1 MSHPVVGFA
10 DLPNSKWPS
19 KNPYR
24 QQPDSSDDPRSRS
37 TSQDVEFPSSSS
49 KPAPVRAVF
58 HDLHTAHSSITSGK
72 KRTSSGRRAISHNL
86 FEPPERC
93 DSIPLQKIERKRGT
107 NVESFLQNIPL
118 PPPPAALFGGRYGSD
133 TENSTPVPRSRSQRR
148 SSIVKGEPGSLLSN
162 IKTALATI
170 SSPIT
175 PDTKDEEDK
184 TSHWPKENPNIP
196 KGTFGKKSSGYME
209 LLKEN
214 DERGPY
220 TPEARKQGRGGNDED
235 KSSIRYQGNDFS
247 IYHSKL
253 GEAPS
258 GSLPPSSNDGDSLG
272 DLTRKKS
279 YNPARHSLYTPYQ
292 GEIQSPIRK
301 SSSDTTPQ
309 RHSYDIQRA
318 TSTVGN
324 IYKHY
329 LHSSGRGFESDSEE
343 EVDEESPLR
352 GDIAAKGSNHQ
363 NYFNEFDLDTRLDS
377 GEMLPPALNIKKQRK
392 VVRVRGESNG
402 QPPTRTLPEVPILAV
417 PTIAPSISQGI
428 GQTSSYG
435 DTHKL
440 LELTQTTTKAG
451 SRKALIQ
458 RTNSV
463 NSDGDDSEADIA
475 AQLHVPS
482 FPFATP
488 KVQPTPKVIIS
499 PADDPS
505 VYGDDPHWTDP
516 VILRQPLEREVSKA
530 LRRASGYSVYSMES
544 VSTSFTGQNEHPRPQ
559 RPGLNFSRKL
569 NVEDTPPSDSGS
581 LSTEQREFVAQAQ
594 AFYDR
599 GAIAPNWVTAQHQN
613 VVRIPIS
620 HSVNLPDSP
629 PESPYD
635 RPHESS
641 EKHTTPTEAE
651 DWETVADSAAGPF
664 GRSKPNEPMMMGGL
678 VNRAGSSIADNSDDG
693 TESTEPLHI
702 DEYGSSERIAH
713 HPGNVE
719 YYGDYRQRDLKK
731 SHIPVFLP
739 VFREHKVNGYLADSN
754 RTRPPQNNY
763 NYNPQPLSKAHTN
776 PFKSPPP
783 KMKPSRGQNHVI
795 FPPSLHTSEESADFT
810 SSNQGQQ
817 ISSSIRGHVDERLRF
832 DWTGDVGEP
841 GLALGG
847 FNDDI
852 PPLNKKRSSSW
863 QYVLA
868 LGEKIASPKRE
879 PMATISKNA
888 TKHKEIQIELK
899 TAGDPKPQ
907 DHKRFIKG
915 PPGAFYRDL
924 HMNSKHEPRRVSLI
938 QANRPGKFPTQNNNT
953 KDYPTNA
960 LRPLALLAS
969 TNNAAS
975 TFESRPTVE
984 QPSTP
989 VRGHTHRGTQSDNT
1003 NDFIYRS
1010 PLAPPKRPSWQDLYS
1025 PHQLQEI
1032 RDAAKSDG
1040 FFESQPVLGD
1050 SARDSRGNT
1059 WKHLFENPKLSP
1071 WSQNPAHI
1079 ILEARRKRNIS
1090 ILVLT
1095 LCNLFPPMLLL
1106 YATGRMD
1113 GIIVWW
1119 TDGDFS
1125 SFALKQKRYA
1135 WLLLACWMC
1144 AIAIGLVAFLVIFFT
1159 KLR

>member
-1 MSHPVVGFA
+1 MSHSMVGFA
-10 DLPNSKWPS
+10 DLPISKKLS

-24 QQPDSSDDPRSRS
+24 QQPNPSDYPRSRS
-37 TSQDVEFPSSSS
+37 TSQEAEFPSSSS
-49 KPAPVRAVF
+49 NKPTPVRAVF
-58 HDLHTAHSSITSGK
+58 DDLHTAHSSITSGN
-72 KRTSSGRRAISHNL
+72 KRTFSGRRAISHNL
-86 FEPPERC
+86 FEPPERS

-107 NVESFLQNIPL
+107 NVESFLQNVPL

-133 TENSTPVPRSRSQRR
+133 AENSTPVPRSRSQRLPTT
-148 SSIVKGEPGSLLSN
+148 VKGEPGPSLGN
-162 IKTALATI
+162 IKTALTTV

-175 PDTKDEEDK
+175 QDIKDEENEAPQ
-184 TSHWPKENPNIP
+184 WPPENLNIAE
-196 KGTFGKKSSGYME
+196 GTFGKKASGYMK
-209 LLKEN
+209 LVKEN
-214 DERGPY
+214 DEKDPSA
-220 TPEARKQGRGGNDED
+220 PAARQSGHGGNARD
-235 KSSIRYQGNDFS
+235 KSSIQRQGHDFS
-247 IYHSKL
+247 IHHSPL

-258 GSLPPSSNDGDSLG
+258 GSLPSSSDEGGSLG
-272 DLTRKKS
+272 DLTRTKP
-279 YNPARHSLYTPYQ
+279 YNPTRHSLYIPNP
-292 GEIQSPIRK
+292 GDIQSPIRK
-301 SSSDTTPQ
+301 SSSETTPQ
-309 RHSYDIQRA
+309 RHSYDFRRA

-324 IYKHY
+324 IYNHY
-329 LHSSGRGFESDSEE
+329 LHSSGRGADTDSEE
-343 EVDEESPLR
+343 EMNEESPLR
-352 GDIAAKGSNHQ
+352 GVIATQDSNHQ
-363 NYFNEFDLDTRLDS
+363 NYIREFNLNMELDS
-377 GEMLPPALNIKKQRK
+377 KEMLPTALNIHKQRK
-392 VVRVRGESNG
+392 VVRVAEETNS
-402 QPPTRTLPEVPILAV
+402 QPPTRTLPEIPILDV
-417 PTIAPSISQGI
+417 PTIAPSASQGT
-428 GQTSSYG
+428 GQPAYG

-440 LELTQTTTKAG
+440 LDLTQTTKG
-451 SRKALIQ
+451 VSRTVLQQ
-458 RTNSV
+458 RTNDTH
-463 NSDGDDSEADIA
+463 SDVDDSEADVA
-475 AQLHVPS
+475 TQLHIPS
-482 FPFATP
+482 FPFVTPKNQATP
-488 KVQPTPKVIIS
+488 TVIIS

-544 VSTSFTGQNEHPRPQ
+544 ASTSLTRRNEHPRPQ
-559 RPGLNFSRKL
+559 RSGLNFSRKI

-581 LSTEQREFVAQAQ
+581 LSTEQRDFIAQAQ

-599 GAIAPNWVTAQHQN
+599 GAIAPNWVTAHHQN

-620 HSVNLPDSP
+620 HSVKLPDSP
-629 PESPYD
+629 PESPNN

-641 EKHTTPTEAE
+641 EKLTTPTEAE
-651 DWETVADSAAGPF
+651 DWETVADSAGGPF

-693 TESTEPLHI
+693 TDSTEPLHI
-702 DEYGSSERIAH
+702 DEYGSSDRIAH

-731 SHIPVFLP
+731 THIPVFLP

-754 RTRPPQNNY
+754 RTRPPPNYY
-763 NYNPQPLSKAHTN
+763 NYNPQPLLKTHTN

-783 KMKPSRGQNHVI
+783 KMKPPRGQNLKL

-810 SSNQGQQ
+810 NSNQGRQ
-817 ISSSIRGHVDERLRF
+817 IPSGNKAHVDDRLRF
-832 DWTGDVGEP
+832 DWTGELEP

-847 FNDDI
+847 SSDDI

-868 LGEKIASPKRE
+868 LGEKIVSPKKE
-879 PMATISKNA
+879 LFATTSS
-888 TKHKEIQIELK
+888 TSSKHKEINIELK
-899 TAGDPKPQ
+899 ATGSSKPQ
-907 DHKRFIKG
+907 GQKPFIKG

-924 HMNSKHEPRRVSLI
+924 HLNSKHEPRRVSLM
-938 QANRPGKFPTQNNNT
+938 QANRPAKIPAQNNKT
-953 KDYPTNA
+953 REYPTNT

-969 TNNAAS
+969 TTNTPSN
-975 TFESRPTVE
+975 TENRPIFK

-989 VRGHTHRGTQSDNT
+989 IRLNKDRGAESDNP

-1025 PHQLQEI
+1025 PRQLEEI
-1032 RDAAKSDG
+1032 RNAAISDG
-1040 FFESQPVLGD
+1040 FFESQPVLGE
-1050 SARDSRGNT
+1050 SPRDSKGNT

-1079 ILEARRKRNIS
+1079 IVEARRKRDIS
-1090 ILVLT
+1090 IMVLA
-1095 LCNLFPPMLLL
+1095 LCNLFPPILLL

-1119 TDGDFS
+1119 TNGDFS

-1144 AIAIGLVAFLVIFFT
+1144 VIAIGLVALLIIFFT
-1159 KLR
+1159 KLRQ

>member
-1 MSHPVVGFA
+1 MSHSVVGFA
-10 DLPNSKWPS
+10 DLPIAKNLS

-24 QQPDSSDDPRSRS
+24 QQPVSSDYPRSRS
-37 TSQDVEFPSSSS
+37 TSQDVEFPSSSN
-49 KPAPVRAVF
+49 KPTPVRAVF
-58 HDLHTAHSSITSGK
+58 DDLHTAHSSITSGN
-72 KRTSSGRRAISHNL
+72 KRTLSGRRAISHNL
-86 FEPPERC
+86 FEPPERS
-93 DSIPLQKIERKRGT
+93 DSVPLQKIERKRGT

-133 TENSTPVPRSRSQRR
+133 VENSTPVPRSRSQRLP
-148 SSIVKGEPGSLLSN
+148 STAKVEPGSLLGN
-162 IKTALATI
+162 MKTALTTI

-175 PDTKDEEDK
+175 QDLIDEENDAP
-184 TSHWPKENPNIP
+184 HRPPENLNIA
-196 KGTFGKKSSGYME
+196 KGTFGKKASGYVA
-209 LLKEN
+209 LDKEN
-214 DERGPY
+214 DEKDPS
-220 TPEARKQGRGGNDED
+220 TPEARQSGHGGNVRG
-235 KSSIRYQGNDFS
+235 KPSIQFQGHDFP
-247 IYHSKL
+247 IPHFPL
-253 GEAPS
+253 GEVLS
-258 GSLPPSSNDGDSLG
+258 GSSSSDEGGSLG
-272 DLTRKKS
+272 DLTRTKPH
-279 YNPARHSLYTPYQ
+279 NLTRHSLYTPNQ
-292 GEIQSPIRK
+292 GEVQSPISK
-301 SSSDTTPQ
+301 SFSDTTPQ
-309 RHSYDIQRA
+309 RHSYDFRRA

-329 LHSSGRGFESDSEE
+329 LHSSGGGADTDSEE
-343 EVDEESPLR
+343 EMNEKSPLR
-352 GDIAAKGSNHQ
+352 GEIATQDSDQQH
-363 NYFNEFDLDTRLDS
+363 YIREFDLNMRLDS
-377 GEMLPPALNIKKQRK
+377 KEMLPTALSIHKQRK
-392 VVRVRGESNG
+392 VVRVAEEPNN
-402 QPPTRTLPEVPILAV
+402 QPPTRTLPEIPILDVPI
-417 PTIAPSISQGI
+417 IAPNISLGT
-428 GQTSSYG
+428 GQPSYG

-440 LELTQTTTKAG
+440 TQTTKG
-451 SRKALIQ
+451 VSRKVLQQ
-458 RTNSV
+458 RTNDID
-463 NSDGDDSEADIA
+463 SDGDDSEAGVS

-488 KVQPTPKVIIS
+488 KVQATPKVIIS

-516 VILRQPLEREVSKA
+516 VIMRQPLEREVSKA

-544 VSTSFTGQNEHPRPQ
+544 ASTSLTRRNEHPRPQ
-559 RPGLNFSRKL
+559 RSGLNFSRKI

-581 LSTEQREFVAQAQ
+581 LSTEQRDFIAQAQ

-599 GAIAPNWVTAQHQN
+599 GAIAPNWVTANHQN

-629 PESPYD
+629 PDSPND

-641 EKHTTPTEAE
+641 EKPTTPTEAE

-693 TESTEPLHI
+693 TDSTEPLHI
-702 DEYGSSERIAH
+702 DEYGSSDRIAH
-713 HPGNVE
+713 HPGNIE

-731 SHIPVFLP
+731 THIPVFLP

-754 RTRPPQNNY
+754 RTRPPPNYY
-763 NYNPQPLSKAHTN
+763 NYNPQPLLKTHTN

-783 KMKPSRGQNHVI
+783 KMKPPRGQNI
-795 FPPSLHTSEESADFT
+795 NLIPPSLHTSEESADFT
-810 SSNQGQQ
+810 NSNQGQQ
-817 ISSSIRGHVDERLRF
+817 VTSGNKGHVDDRLRF
-832 DWTGDVGEP
+832 DWTGEVEP
-841 GLALGG
+841 GIALGG
-847 FNDDI
+847 SSDNL

-879 PMATISKNA
+879 LFATTS
-888 TKHKEIQIELK
+888 TTSSKHKEINIELK
-899 TAGDPKPQ
+899 ATGASKPQ
-907 DHKRFIKG
+907 GQKPFIKG

-924 HMNSKHEPRRVSLI
+924 HLNSKHEPRRASLI
-938 QANRPGKFPTQNNNT
+938 QAKRPAKLPAQNNKT
-953 KDYPTNA
+953 KEYPTNT
-960 LRPLALLAS
+960 LRPFALLAS
-969 TNNAAS
+969 TTNTPS
-975 TFESRPTVE
+975 SIEDRPIVK

-989 VRGHTHRGTQSDNT
+989 ARNNKNRGAESDNP

-1025 PHQLQEI
+1025 PRQLQEI
-1032 RDAAKSDG
+1032 RNAAISDG
-1040 FFESQPVLGD
+1040 FFESQPVLGN
-1050 SARDSRGNT
+1050 SPRDSKGNT

-1079 ILEARRKRNIS
+1079 IIEASRKRSIS
-1090 ILVLT
+1090 IMVLA
-1095 LCNLFPPMLLL
+1095 LCNLFPPILLL

-1113 GIIVWW
+1113 GVIVWW
-1119 TDGDFS
+1119 TNGDFS

-1144 AIAIGLVAFLVIFFT
+1144 VIAIGLVAFLIIFFT

>member
-1 MSHPVVGFA
+1 MMSHSMAGFA
-10 DLPNSKWPS
+10 DLPISKNLS
-19 KNPYR
+19 RNPYR
-24 QQPDSSDDPRSRS
+24 QQPNSSDYPRSRS
-37 TSQDVEFPSSSS
+37 TSQEDEFPSSSN
-49 KPAPVRAVF
+49 KPTPVRPVF
-58 HDLHTAHSSITSGK
+58 HDLHTAHSSITSGN
-72 KRTSSGRRAISHNL
+72 KRTLSGRRAVSHNL
-86 FEPPERC
+86 FEPPERS

-133 TENSTPVPRSRSQRR
+133 TENSTPVPRSRSQRLP
-148 SSIVKGEPGSLLSN
+148 STVKGESGSLLSN
-162 IKTALATI
+162 MKTALTTI
-170 SSPIT
+170 SSSIAQ
-175 PDTKDEEDK
+175 DTKDEEDK
-184 TSHWPKENPNIP
+184 ASHWPREDLNLP
-196 KGTFGKKSSGYME
+196 KGTFGKKAAGYME
-209 LLKEN
+209 LVKE
-214 DERGPY
+214 DDIKDPS
-220 TPEARKQGRGGNDED
+220 TPEARQAGNNENARD
-235 KSSIRYQGNDFS
+235 KSSNQFQSHGVS
-247 IYHSKL
+247 IHHSRL

-258 GSLPPSSNDGDSLG
+258 GSLPSISDEGESLG
-272 DLTRKKS
+272 DLTRTK
-279 YNPARHSLYTPYQ
+279 PDHQARHSLHTPHQ
-292 GEIQSPIRK
+292 GEIKSPICK
-301 SSSDTTPQ
+301 SFSDTTPQ
-309 RHSYDIQRA
+309 RHSYDFHRA

-324 IYKHY
+324 IYNHY
-329 LHSSGRGFESDSEE
+329 LHCSGRGFDTDSEE
-343 EVDEESPLR
+343 EMNEESPLR
-352 GDIAAKGSNHQ
+352 GDFATQDSNRQ
-363 NYFNEFDLDTRLDS
+363 EYIREFDLDVRLDS
-377 GEMLPPALNIKKQRK
+377 RGMLPIALKIQKQRK
-392 VVRVRGESNG
+392 VVRVTEEPYG
-402 QPPTRTLPEVPILAV
+402 QPPTRTLPEIPTLDVPAS
-417 PTIAPSISQGI
+417 APDKSQET
-428 GQTSSYG
+428 GQLSHG

-440 LELTQTTTKAG
+440 HDLTKKTKG
-451 SRKALIQ
+451 VSQKSLQQ
-458 RTNSV
+458 RT
-463 NSDGDDSEADIA
+463 SDMHSDLDESEADVT

-488 KVQPTPKVIIS
+488 KIQATPKVIIS

-530 LRRASGYSVYSMES
+530 LRRASGYSVYSIES
-544 VSTSFTGQNEHPRPQ
+544 ASTSLTRRNEHPRPQ
-559 RPGLNFSRKL
+559 KSGLNFSRKI

-581 LSTEQREFVAQAQ
+581 LSTEQRDFIAQAQ

-599 GAIAPNWVTAQHQN
+599 GAIAPNWVTAHHQN

-629 PESPYD
+629 PESPND

-651 DWETVADSAAGPF
+651 DWETVADSAGGPF
-664 GRSKPNEPMMMGGL
+664 GRSKPNEAMMIGGL

-693 TESTEPLHI
+693 TDSTEPLHI
-702 DEYGSSERIAH
+702 DEYGSSDRIAH

-731 SHIPVFLP
+731 THIPVFLP

-754 RTRPPQNNY
+754 RTRPPQNY
-763 NYNPQPLSKAHTN
+763 HNYNPQPLLKTHTN

-783 KMKPSRGQNHVI
+783 KMKPPRGQNI
-795 FPPSLHTSEESADFT
+795 GLFPPSLHTSEESADFT
-810 SSNQGQQ
+810 NSNQGRQ
-817 ISSSIRGHVDERLRF
+817 IPPGNQGHVDDRLRF
-832 DWTGDVGEP
+832 DWTGELEP
-841 GLALGG
+841 GIALGG
-847 FNDDI
+847 SSDGV

-868 LGEKIASPKRE
+868 LGEKIASPKKE
-879 PMATISKNA
+879 LFATTS
-888 TKHKEIQIELK
+888 TTSSKHKEINIELK
-899 TAGDPKPQ
+899 ASGSSKPQ
-907 DHKRFIKG
+907 GQKPFIKG

-924 HMNSKHEPRRVSLI
+924 HLNSKHEPRRVSLI
-938 QANRPGKFPTQNNNT
+938 QANRPAKIPAQNNKT
-953 KDYPTNA
+953 KEYPTNT

-969 TNNAAS
+969 TTHTPSSA
-975 TFESRPTVE
+975 ESRPIVE

-989 VRGHTHRGTQSDNT
+989 IRSNKKRGAESDNP

-1025 PHQLQEI
+1025 PRQLQEI
-1032 RDAAKSDG
+1032 RNAAISDG
-1040 FFESQPVLGD
+1040 FFESQPVLGN
-1050 SARDSRGNT
+1050 SPRDSKGNT

-1079 ILEARRKRNIS
+1079 IVEAHRKRSIS
-1090 ILVLT
+1090 IMVLA
-1095 LCNLFPPMLLL
+1095 LCNLFPPILLL

-1119 TDGDFS
+1119 TNGDFS

-1144 AIAIGLVAFLVIFFT
+1144 VTAIGLVAFLIIFFT

>member
-1 MSHPVVGFA
+1 MVGFA
-10 DLPNSKWPS
+10 DLPNSKKPS
-19 KNPYR
+19 RNPYR
-24 QQPDSSDDPRSRS
+24 QPTESSDDPKSRS
-37 TSQDVEFPSSSS
+37 TSQDADLTSSSS
-49 KPAPVRAVF
+49 KPTPVRAVF
-58 HDLHTAHSSITSGK
+58 HDLHTAHSSITSGN
-72 KRTSSGRRAISHNL
+72 KRTLSGRRAISHNL
-86 FEPPERC
+86 FEPPDRS
-93 DSIPLQKIERKRGT
+93 DSIPLQKIKRKRGAA
-107 NVESFLQNIPL
+107 VESFLQNIPL
-118 PPPPAALFGGRYGSD
+118 PPPPAALFQGRYGSD
-133 TENSTPVPRSRSQRR
+133 AENSTPVPRSRSQRF
-148 SSIVKGEPGSLLSN
+148 SSTGKAEPGSLHTD
-162 IKTALATI
+162 IKAAFASI

-175 PDTKDEEDK
+175 PDTNDE
-184 TSHWPKENPNIP
+184 KEKPLNWQRENSSLP
-196 KGTFGKKSSGYME
+196 KGTFGRKAPGCKG

-214 DERGPY
+214 DAIVPV
-220 TPEARKQGRGGNDED
+220 TPETGRPSRGDNDGD
-235 KSSIRYQGNDFS
+235 KSSNRKRGN
-247 IYHSKL
+247 
-253 GEAPS
+253 
-258 GSLPPSSNDGDSLG
+258 SLPFDHPDLDEPPSDSLPLSSDDGNSLG
-272 DLTRKKS
+272 DLARTKTHHS
-279 YNPARHSLYTPYQ
+279 ARHSLHHPYQ

-301 SSSDTTPQ
+301 SSSETTPQ

-329 LHSSGRGFESDSEE
+329 LHSSGVKGYDYDSGEE
-343 EVDEESPLR
+343 MNEESPLR
-352 GDIAAKGSNHQ
+352 GDIATENSNHRT
-363 NYFNEFDLDTRLDS
+363 YVNEFNLNARLTS
-377 GEMLPPALNIKKQRK
+377 EYTFPTALNVQKQRK
-392 VVRVRGESNG
+392 VVRVIEESHG
-402 QPPTRTLPEVPILAV
+402 QPPTRTLPKIPTLPVA
-417 PTIAPSISQGI
+417 TIAPSISQRI
-428 GQTSSYG
+428 GQSSSYG

-440 LELTQTTTKAG
+440 LDITQTTKACSGKVLQLSTKD
-451 SRKALIQ
+451 LH
-458 RTNSV
+458 
-463 NSDGDDSEADIA
+463 SDEDESEVDIA
-475 AQLHVPS
+475 AQLHVPP
-482 FPFATP
+482 FPFSTP
-488 KVQPTPKVIIS
+488 STQPTPKVVIS
-499 PADDPS
+499 PADDHS

-530 LRRASGYSVYSMES
+530 LRRASGYSVYSIES
-544 VSTSFTGQNEHPRPQ
+544 ASTSLTGQNENPRPQ
-559 RPGLNFSRKL
+559 KSGLNFSRKL

-581 LSTEQREFVAQAQ
+581 LNTEQREFVAQAQ

-620 HSVNLPDSP
+620 HSINLPDSP

-664 GRSKPNEPMMMGGL
+664 GRSKQNEPVMMMGGL

-702 DEYGSSERIAH
+702 DEYGSSDRIAQ
-713 HPGNVE
+713 HPGNLQ

-731 SHIPVFLP
+731 THIPVFLP

-754 RTRPPQNNY
+754 RTRPPQNHY
-763 NYNPQPLSKAHTN
+763 NYTPQPLGKAHVN

-783 KMKPSRGQNHVI
+783 KMKQTRGRNLNL

-810 SSNQGQQ
+810 NSNQLGQVTNQ
-817 ISSSIRGHVDERLRF
+817 VHVDDRLRF
-832 DWTGDVGEP
+832 DWTDDLGEP

-847 FNDDI
+847 PNDDI
-852 PPLNKKRSSSW
+852 PDLNKKRSSSW

-868 LGEKIASPKRE
+868 LGEKIASPKKDLTAA
-879 PMATISKNA
+879 MSTNVS
-888 TKHKEIQIELK
+888 KHKEINIELK
-899 TAGDPKPQ
+899 AANASSSQDRKP
-907 DHKRFIKG
+907 FIKG

-938 QANRPGKFPTQNNNT
+938 QANRPAKVP
-953 KDYPTNA
+953 PTNA
-960 LRPLALLAS
+960 LRPLALLTTTKAPATNAS
-969 TNNAAS
+969 S
-975 TFESRPTVE
+975 TLEIRPVFD

-989 VRGHTHRGTQSDNT
+989 VRARNHKGTQSDNS

-1025 PHQLQEI
+1025 PQRLQEI
-1032 RDAAKSDG
+1032 RNAATADG

-1050 SARDSRGNT
+1050 SNRDSRGNT

-1079 ILEARRKRNIS
+1079 ILEARRKRSIS
-1090 ILVLT
+1090 IMVLT
-1095 LCNLFPPMLLL
+1095 LCNLFPPTLLL

-1113 GIIVWW
+1113 GIMVWW

-1135 WLLLACWMC
+1135 WVLLAAWMC
-1144 AIAIGLVAFLVIFFT
+1144 VIIIGLVAFLVIFFT
-1159 KLR
+1159 RLHQ